1 MLPTS
6 SFRRYS
12 LAVVAVLVLG
22 LLLAGKALAE
32 GNPRYA
38 GIVIDA
44 DTHEVL
50 YAENADARRYPASLT
65 KMMTLYMLFEELE
78 NQRLTLNSP
87 LKVSANAA
95 AKPATKLWLKAGST
109 LPVETAIKALVVR
122 SANDVA
128 AVVAESVGNTES
140 GFAKMMTAK
149 ARDLGMHNT
158 TFRNASGLPDSRQ
171 VTTARDMA
179 MLSRRLMLDFPQ
191 YYHYFS
197 LQSFTWRGKTVKGHN
212 RLLANYP
219 GADGLKTG
227 FIRASG
233 FNVATSATR
242 DGRRM
247 LSVVMG
253 GYSSRSR
260 DKHMANLLDRG
271 FLRASLSDGHGWMA
285 NTAISDEQ
293 LLVPGVEPR
302 QPTRQVLAVNTS
314 RSQPSTP
321 VVAAASQ
328 SASKPAY
335 QRIEPSRAEAVS
347 RAQVIPATQRV
358 SDEMTPAVASRSSAV
373 NSQELTAWS
382 DTPAGAAAMSSQ
394 TGTDPVKVD
403 RPQVVEASP
412 VVRHEAPRATP
423 VVASAPQ
430 PAVQP
435 ESEPVA
441 PAVAQVAE
449 PVKKPTGVAAGGEWG
464 VQVGAF
470 SSIDSARDLAVRAA
484 EAAEIA
490 QEQVALPQVTGD
502 SIYRARLMDM
512 GEGQARSACQRLQAS
527 GIDCMV
533 VQASL

>member
-1 MLPTS
+1 MLPTP
-6 SFRRYS
+6 FRRYS
-12 LAVVAVLVLG
+12 LAVAIVLTLG
-22 LLLAGKALAE
+22 LLLAGKAVAE

-44 DTHEVL
+44 ETHEVL

-65 KMMTLYMLFEELE
+65 KMMTLYMLFEALE
-78 NQRLTLNSP
+78 DNRFTLDSP
-87 LKVSANAA
+87 LSVSRAA
-95 AKPATKLWLKAGST
+95 AAMPATKLWLKAGST

-128 AVVAESVGNTES
+128 VVVAESMGGTES
-140 GFAKMMTAK
+140 QFAQMMTAK

-197 LQSFTWRGKTVKGHN
+197 QQSFTWGGKTVRGHN

-233 FNVATSATR
+233 FNVATSAVR
-242 DGRRM
+242 NNRRI

-253 GYSSRSR
+253 GYSASSR

-271 FLRASLSDGHGWMA
+271 FLRASLSDGNGWMA
-285 NTAISDEQ
+285 NTAISNEQ
-293 LLVPGVEPR
+293 LLVPGVEPVL
-302 QPTRQVLAVNTS
+302 PTRQLLAVNTP
-314 RSQPSTP
+314 QPQASTP
-321 VVAAASQ
+321 VV
-328 SASKPAY
+328 SAVQQPTY

-347 RAQVIPATQRV
+347 RADVVVPRQRV
-358 SDEMTPAVASRSSAV
+358 SSELAPAVASRSV
-373 NSQELTAWS
+373 VENNTRELTAWS
-382 DTPAGAAAMSSQ
+382 DTPAGYAATARASN
-394 TGTDPVKVD
+394 PAPARVD
-403 RPQVVEASP
+403 EPLVVEASP
-412 VVRHEAPRATP
+412 AAPVAP
-423 VVASAPQ
+423 VVQAR
-430 PAVQP
+430 
-435 ESEPVA
+435 VA
-441 PAVAQVAE
+441 PAVAQVSE
-449 PVKKPTGVAAGGEWG
+449 PVVAAAPASPVTSAGGEWG

-484 EAAEIA
+484 RAAQVAE
-490 QEQVALPQVTGD
+490 EQVALPQVVGA
-502 SIYRARLMDM
+502 SVYRARLMDM
-512 GEGQARSACQRLQAS
+512 GEGQARNACQRLQAS

>member
-6 SFRRYS
+6 SLRRYS
-12 LAVVAVLVLG
+12 SAVVTVLVLG
-22 LLLAGKALAE
+22 LLLVGKAVAE

-65 KMMTLYMLFEELE
+65 KMMTLYMLFDELDG
-78 NQRLTLNSP
+78 QRLSLDSP
-87 LKVSANAA
+87 LSVSATAA

-128 AVVAESVGNTES
+128 TVVAESLGGTES
-140 GFAKMMTAK
+140 EFAQMMTTK

-212 RLLANYP
+212 RLLASYP

-233 FNVATSATR
+233 FNVATSAKR

-253 GYSSRSR
+253 GYSSKSR

-271 FLRASLSDGHGWMA
+271 FLRASLSDGRGWMA

-302 QPTRQVLAVNTS
+302 QPTRQMLAENTS
-314 RSQPSTP
+314 QVRASEP
-321 VVAAASQ
+321 VVAAAQPST
-328 SASKPAY
+328 SKPAY
-335 QRIEPSRAEAVS
+335 QRIEPSRAESVS
-347 RAQVIPATQRV
+347 RTQAAPPRQRV
-358 SDEMTPAVASRSSAV
+358 SDRITPAVASRSSTKV
-373 NSQELTAWS
+373 DSQELTPWS
-382 DTPAGAAAMSSQ
+382 DTPAGAAAMSRQ
-394 TGTDPVKVD
+394 TRTDPVKVD
-403 RPQVVEASP
+403 GPQVVEASP
-412 VVRHEAPRATP
+412 VVRQKAPRA
-423 VVASAPQ
+423 A
-430 PAVQP
+430 
-435 ESEPVA
+435 PVA
-441 PAVAQVAE
+441 PAVAQVSE
-449 PVKKPTGVAAGGEWG
+449 PVSAPSAATPVGGEWG

>member
-1 MLPTS
+1 MLPTPY
-6 SFRRYS
+6 RRYS
-12 LAVVAVLVLG
+12 LVVTLVLALG
-22 LLLAGKALAE
+22 LLLAGKAVAE

-65 KMMTLYMLFEELE
+65 KMMTLYMLFEELD

-87 LKVSANAA
+87 LRVSATAA

-109 LPVETAIKALVVR
+109 LPVETAIQALVVR

-128 AVVAESVGNTES
+128 AVVAESLGGTES
-140 GFAKMMTAK
+140 EFAQLMTAK

-197 LQSFTWRGKTVKGHN
+197 LQSFTWRGKTVRGHN
-212 RLLANYP
+212 RLLASYP

-233 FNVATSATR
+233 FNVATSAER

-253 GYSSRSR
+253 GYSSKSR

-271 FLRASLSDGHGWMA
+271 FLRASLSDGNGWMA

-293 LLVPGVEPR
+293 LLIPGVEPR
-302 QPTRQVLAVNTS
+302 QPVRQMLAVNTAAPTAS
-314 RSQPSTP
+314 AAQRS
-321 VVAAASQ
+321 
-328 SASKPAY
+328 Y
-335 QRIEPSRAEAVS
+335 QRTEPSR
-347 RAQVIPATQRV
+347 QRV
-358 SDEMTPAVASRSSAV
+358 SNELTPAVASRSYASAD
-373 NSQELTAWS
+373 SQELVAWS
-382 DTPAGAAAMSSQ
+382 DTPAGSAATARA
-394 TGTDPVKVD
+394 DEPL
-403 RPQVVEASP
+403 VVEASP
-412 VVRHEAPRATP
+412 AARQAPVRATP
-423 VVASAPQ
+423 VVAQASAPVNTVS
-430 PAVQP
+430 PAT
-435 ESEPVA
+435 S
-441 PAVAQVAE
+441 
-449 PVKKPTGVAAGGEWG
+449 AGGEWG
-464 VQVGAF
+464 IQVGAF
-470 SSIDSARDLAVRAA
+470 SSLDSARALAVRAA
-484 EAAEIA
+484 RAAKVGE
-490 QEQVALPQVTGD
+490 EQVALPQVAGA
-502 SIYRARLMDM
+502 SVYRARLMDM
-512 GEGQARSACQRLQAS
+512 GEGQARNACRRLQSS
-527 GIDCMV
+527 GMDCMV

>member
-1 MLPTS
+1 MLPTP
-6 SFRRYS
+6 FRRYS
-12 LAVVAVLVLG
+12 LAVAIVLMLG
-22 LLLAGKALAE
+22 LLLAGRAVAE

-44 DTHEVL
+44 ETHEVL

-65 KMMTLYMLFEELE
+65 KMMTLYMLFEALE
-78 NQRLTLNSP
+78 DQRFTLDSP
-87 LKVSANAA
+87 LSVSRAA
-95 AKPATKLWLKAGST
+95 AAMPATKLWLKAGST

-128 AVVAESVGNTES
+128 VVVAESMGGTES
-140 GFAKMMTAK
+140 QFAQMMTSK

-197 LQSFTWRGKTVKGHN
+197 QQSFTWGGKTVRGHN

-233 FNVATSATR
+233 FNVATSAVR
-242 DGRRM
+242 NNRRI

-253 GYSSRSR
+253 GYSASSR

-271 FLRASLSDGHGWMA
+271 FLRASLSDGKGWMA
-285 NTAISDEQ
+285 NTAISNEQ
-293 LLVPGVEPR
+293 LLVPGVEPALPAR
-302 QPTRQVLAVNTS
+302 QLLASNTPQPQASAPAVSAVQQPT
-314 RSQPSTP
+314 
-321 VVAAASQ
+321 
-328 SASKPAY
+328 Y
-335 QRIEPSRAEAVS
+335 QRVEPSRAEAVNRPDVAVS
-347 RAQVIPATQRV
+347 RQRV
-358 SDEMTPAVASRSSAV
+358 SRELTPAVTSRSV
-373 NSQELTAWS
+373 VENNTQELTAWS
-382 DTPAGAAAMSSQ
+382 DTPAGYAATARA
-394 TGTDPVKVD
+394 TNPVPVRAD
-403 RPQVVEASP
+403 EPLVVEASP
-412 VVRHEAPRATP
+412 AVP
-423 VVASAPQ
+423 VVQAR
-430 PAVQP
+430 
-435 ESEPVA
+435 VA
-441 PAVAQVAE
+441 PAVARVSE
-449 PVKKPTGVAAGGEWG
+449 PVVAAAPALPVASAGGEWG

-470 SSIDSARDLAVRAA
+470 SSLDSARDLAVRAA
-484 EAAEIA
+484 RAAQVAE
-490 QEQVALPQVTGD
+490 EQVALPQIVGA
-502 SIYRARLMDM
+502 SVYRARLMDM
-512 GEGQARSACQRLQAS
+512 GEGQARNACQRLQAS